1 MNIQNCLEIL
11 REIKDVAFA
20 TVDENGEPQVRIID
34 VMIIEKEKF
43 YFCTARGKEFYQ
55 QLTAS
60 GNVAVTGLNQ
70 KWQMVRLSGKAYRLA
85 EQKKWID
92 RIFEENPS
100 MKEVYPGESRY
111 ILEPFCINNGQVE
124 FFDLGKHPI
133 CRESFTLGDTKPKLK
148 GFEITD
154 VCIGCGKCEANCP
167 QHCISS
173 DTPYE
178 IHQEHC
184 LHCGL
189 CYENCPVQAI
199 KKRGDRK

>member
-100 MKEVYPGESRY
+100 MKEVYPGESVTSWSLSVSTTDR
-111 ILEPFCINNGQVE
+111 L
-124 FFDLGKHPI
+124 
-133 CRESFTLGDTKPKLK
+133 SFLIWGNIRSAVRVLLLVTQNP
-148 GFEITD
+148 
-154 VCIGCGKCEANCP
+154 
-167 QHCISS
+167 S
-173 DTPYE
+173 
-178 IHQEHC
+178 
-184 LHCGL
+184 
-189 CYENCPVQAI
+189 
-199 KKRGDRK
+199 